1 MSFEPNSVPLS
12 QIAKLRSGFPFKS
25 ADWQSS
31 GVPVIKIANV
41 KGGRISQDGC
51 GFVTH
56 AVASKVPEWMTKDG
70 DVLIAMTGYVGEV
83 AWVRPGERFL
93 INQRVGRF
101 EFLKDSTVVPGFLYY
116 YLLQPEIRFA
126 LEDMARG
133 SAQPNLSAGDAAKL
147 PVPVLPLSHQRQ
159 IVSFGRALDDRI
171 DNLRATNATLEAIA
185 QAIFKSWFIDFDPV
199 RAKMEGREPEGMDAE
214 TAALF
219 PSEFE
224 ESELGLIPR
233 GWKVSTV
240 GDVAT
245 IVKGRSYKSSELADS
260 TTALVTL
267 KSFERGG
274 GFRLDGFKGYTGTY
288 KPEQVVNVGE
298 CIIAFT
304 DVTQQAEVIGRGA
317 LVYPSPLHSLLV
329 ASLDVGII
337 RPLSSCVSTLFLH
350 HLLQGDR
357 YVSHISG
364 FTSGTTVLHLAKL
377 GVPSY
382 RFATPNSELIASF
395 TDLAK
400 PLWNRRV
407 SNESTRYHLADLRD
421 QLLPRLISGKLRIDE
436 AREAV
441 VESA

>member
-101 EFLKDSTVVPGFLYY
+101 EFLNDSTVLPGFLYY

-147 PVPVLPLSHQRQ
+147 AVPVLPLSHQRQ

-233 GWKVSTV
+233 GWKVVPVEQIAKISGGKQLSRDEFIDEGEFPIFGGAGVMGRANRANAEGFVIVLGRV
-240 GDVAT
+240 GAYCGQFFWHRGPAWVNNNASLVTPINRAGEWLINLMWSIDMNKIKKGAAQPFVSNGDLGRVEVADPGSGL
-245 IVKGRSYKSSELADS
+245 IAEFAKVGGPLFERIASLQSELNA
-260 TTALVTL
+260 
-267 KSFERGG
+267 
-274 GFRLDGFKGYTGTY
+274 
-288 KPEQVVNVGE
+288 
-298 CIIAFT
+298 IA
-304 DVTQQAEVIGRGA
+304 Q
-317 LVYPSPLHSLLV
+317 
-329 ASLDVGII
+329 
-337 RPLSSCVSTLFLH
+337 
-350 HLLQGDR
+350 
-357 YVSHISG
+357 
-364 FTSGTTVLHLAKL
+364 
-377 GVPSY
+377 
-382 RFATPNSELIASF
+382 
-395 TDLAK
+395 
-400 PLWNRRV
+400 
-407 SNESTRYHLADLRD
+407 LRD
-421 QLLPRLISGKLRIDE
+421 NLLPRLISGKLKLPER
-436 AREAV
+436 
-441 VESA
+441 VES